1 MNKILITG
9 SAGFI
14 GFHLTKALLASGY
27 QIVAV
32 DNLNDYYDPQLKKDR
47 LKELDKFAIAIAAVD
62 QYKFMMLD
70 LSEKKVVEEL
80 FANNTFLMVIHLAA
94 QAGVR
99 YSIDNPHAYID
110 SNITGFMNV
119 IECCRHSSVAHF
131 IYASSSSV
139 YGNRLKQP
147 FSESDQVDLPISLY
161 AATKKSNE
169 LIAHTYSHLFNLST
183 VGLRFFTVYG
193 PWGRPDMAYYKFT
206 KAIFEN
212 QPIDV
217 YNLGI
222 LKRDFTYIDD
232 IIAGIKN
239 ILTNLKAETK
249 DSESV
254 VKLKSIV
261 PYEIYNLG
269 SGNPVSVKT
278 FIDAI
283 ESSCGR
289 AAKKNF
295 LPMQPGDVE
304 TTFAD
309 ISKIKKLG
317 FTPNTNIQYG
327 ISKFVQWYKDYYK
340 LN

>member
-1 MNKILITG
+1 MNKVLITG

-14 GFHLTKALLASGY
+14 GYHLTRALLSANY
-27 QIVAV
+27 QIIAV

-47 LKELDKFAIAIAAVD
+47 LKELDLFVTQIDAVD
-62 QYKFMMLD
+62 QYKFITLD
-70 LSEKKVVEEL
+70 LSEKKAVEEL
-80 FANNTFLMVIHLAA
+80 FANNAFSMVIHLAA

-110 SNITGFMNV
+110 SNISGFMNV
-119 IECCRHSSVAHF
+119 IECCRYSSVSHF

-217 YNLGI
+217 YNHGS

-232 IIAGIKN
+232 IIAGIKI
-239 ILTNLKAETK
+239 ILAHLESETK
-249 DSESV
+249 DSENTA
-254 VKLKSIV
+254 KHTPIV

-269 SGNPVSVKT
+269 SGNPVSVET
-278 FIDAI
+278 FIDTI

-289 AAKKNF
+289 SARKNF

-327 ISKFVQWYKDYYK
+327 ISKFVNWYKDYYQI
-340 LN
+340 N